1 MSQGTVGQLLVDT
14 VVTIASPTTKH
25 AAMVMAL
32 LKNPAEFVE
41 EEKERTCSSMT
52 FVKWEISVSKL
63 FHESRYKTLF
73 CFRRIQWLL
82 VL

>member
-41 EEKERTCSSMT
+41 EVCSLRKKELT
-52 FVKWEISVSKL
+52 
-63 FHESRYKTLF
+63 H
-73 CFRRIQWLL
+73 Q
-82 VL
+82 